1 MVSNKKKKI
10 KANRLISAFWFPI
23 DVFTK
28 NIICGLNIEYGWNQ
42 EPVGLT
48 IFPAAIFFIFVSA
61 IQPSENNY
69 LIFQNK
75 LADDWIRIVD
85 LLFQKRPLC

>member
-10 KANRLISAFWFPI
+10 KAHRLISAFWFHL

-28 NIICGLNIEYGWNQ
+28 NIICGLNIEYDWHQ

-48 IFPAAIFFIFVSA
+48 IFPVAIFFNTAVS
-61 IQPSENNY
+61 
-69 LIFQNK
+69 K
-75 LADDWIRIVD
+75 
-85 LLFQKRPLC
+85 